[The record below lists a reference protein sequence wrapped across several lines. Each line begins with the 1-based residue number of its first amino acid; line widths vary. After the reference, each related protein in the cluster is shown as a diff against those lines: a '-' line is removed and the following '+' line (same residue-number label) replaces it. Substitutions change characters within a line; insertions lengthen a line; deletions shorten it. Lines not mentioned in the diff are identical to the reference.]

1 MSNDELE
8 IFFCR
13 VPLQAP
19 PRRKGRIVSSSVNEK
34 MANDTTELSGVQSAT
49 STITSVNSISS
60 LLKEKLQL
68 SLPQALRNSAR
79 RQNADYR

>member
-1 MSNDELE
+1 LK
-8 IFFCR
+8 FFR

-34 MANDTTELSGVQSAT
+34 MGNDTTELSGVQSAT

-68 SLPQALRNSAR
+68 SLPQALRSSAR

>member
-1 MSNDELE
+1 MQILL
-8 IFFCR
+8 R

-19 PRRKGRIVSSSVNEK
+19 PRRKAKVMSPMINEK
-34 MANDTTELSGVQSAT
+34 MGNDATELSGVQSAN

-60 LLKEKLQL
+60 LLKEKLQQ
-68 SLPQALRNSAR
+68 SLPQALRSSAR

>member
-1 MSNDELE
+1 MINQKLGNDPMDL
-8 IFFCR
+8 
-13 VPLQAP
+13 PGA
-19 PRRKGRIVSSSVNEK
+19 
-34 MANDTTELSGVQSAT
+34 QSAN

-68 SLPQALRNSAR
+68 SLPQALRSSKK

>member
-1 MSNDELE
+1 MIIIKE
-8 IFFCR
+8 IFFRR

-19 PRRKGRIVSSSVNEK
+19 PRRKGRVMQSSMNEK
-34 MANDTTELSGVQSAT
+34 MGNDATELSGAPSAN

-68 SLPQALRNSAR
+68 SLPQALRNSTR

>member
-1 MSNDELE
+1 M
-8 IFFCR
+8 
-13 VPLQAP
+13 
-19 PRRKGRIVSSSVNEK
+19 NEK
-34 MANDTTELSGVQSAT
+34 MGNDATELSGAQSAN

-68 SLPQALRNSAR
+68 SLPQALRNNAR

>member
-1 MSNDELE
+1 MIAIKKISS
-8 IFFCR
+8 R

-19 PRRKGRIVSSSVNEK
+19 PRRKSRVMQPPMNEK
-34 MANDTTELSGVQSAT
+34 MGNDATELSGGQSAN

-68 SLPQALRNSAR
+68 SLPQALRNNAR